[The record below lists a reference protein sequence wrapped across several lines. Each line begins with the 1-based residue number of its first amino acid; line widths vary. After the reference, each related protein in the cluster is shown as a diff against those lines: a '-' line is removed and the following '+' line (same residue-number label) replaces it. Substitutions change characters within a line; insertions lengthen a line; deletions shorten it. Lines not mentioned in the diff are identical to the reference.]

1 MKHQYIYVYALLLIC
16 LVPSSLV
23 FAQGPGPIPIA
34 ELRDSEFREGFR
46 DRLSVSSSVVLGLA
60 LGSSTGVRSRYDIT
74 INRSGLP
81 DAGEFCI
88 RVITADGLFWAEN
101 AYVDE
106 SLSSFVRTSPLS
118 RNYTENLSQYKVEDI
133 LVTAGFGV
141 SGSQP
146 LCSQQGLAYAPLVTN
161 PATSYDQLTVF
172 INSESR
178 FTRAELWTMGTDDP
192 QPLPAEAECKKAE
205 ASFASIYDKRCVF
218 DLAGIT
224 HSGLTQ
230 LKLRFQKVP
239 FGFDKWSET
248 LILPPNLPTSPNDE

>member
-1 MKHQYIYVYALLLIC
+1 MKHQCMWVCAFFLLC

-23 FAQGPGPIPIA
+23 FAQGPHSIPTA
-34 ELRDSEFREGFR
+34 KLSDSEFREGFR
-46 DRLSVSSSVVLGLA
+46 DKLSVSSSVVLGLA
-60 LGSSTGVRSRYDIT
+60 LGSSTGVRSKYDIT
-74 INRSGLP
+74 VDRSGLP
-81 DAGEFCI
+81 DSGEFCI

-118 RNYTENLSQYKVEDI
+118 RNYTENLSQYNDEDI

-146 LCSQQGLAYAPLVTN
+146 LCSQQGLAYAPLVAN
-161 PATSYDQLTVF
+161 PATSYNELTVF

-192 QPLPAEAECKKAE
+192 QLLPAEAECKKAE
-205 ASFASIYDKRCVF
+205 LNFASIYDKKCVF
-218 DLAGIT
+218 NLAGIT

-230 LKLRFQKVP
+230 LKLRFQAVP
-239 FGFDKWSET
+239 FGVDKWSET
-248 LILPPNLPTSPNDE
+248 LILPPNPPTTER